1 MADTVK
7 LKNTGDLYQGYDEGR
22 KASIYV
28 QEGAVVEVSRQKA
41 DQLLADFPDQF
52 EETDGSKEEEETEE
66 KPKRKTR
73 KAEK

>member
-41 DQLLADFPDQF
+41 DQLTADFPDQF
-52 EETDGSKEEEETEE
+52 EEVDGSEENEE
-66 KPKRKTR
+66 KPKRKVR

>member
-41 DQLLADFPDQF
+41 DQLTADFPDQF
-52 EETDGSKEEEETEE
+52 EEVDGSEENDE

>member
-52 EETDGSKEEEETEE
+52 EEVDGSEENEE